1 MAPDSGPS
9 LEPKLGWADDVNDA
23 DEDDDAYD
31 DNDDND
37 DNEGDNDSGDLTDGA
52 SPTSYGLFLPR

>member
-9 LEPKLGWADDVNDA
+9 LEPKLGWADDGNDA
-23 DEDDDAYD
+23 DEDDDAY
-31 DNDDND
+31 DDND

-52 SPTSYGLFLPR
+52 SPASYGLFLPR